1 MKRKIL
7 LILGGILL
15 AACAAGLVLYRA
27 LGHTPDFYR
36 KALAADTAA
45 QHAASDQMLQRATA
59 LASDVNKPGRWQ
71 AIFTAEEINGY
82 LAVQLAKDYPGLLP
96 TGFHDPR
103 IAITPQHVALAC
115 RYEDA
120 RVACILSLTLDVYL
134 AAPNV
139 IALRI
144 RRARAGAIPL
154 PLDDVLRQI
163 SRATEDL
170 AWRVQWRQA
179 EGDPVAQVHLPMPR
193 GQDRKR
199 IQIDTL
205 RLGEGEIYVSGRT
218 LSP

>member
-1 MKRKIL
+1 MKRKAL
-7 LILGGILL
+7 LILGAVLV
-15 AACAAGLVLYRA
+15 AACAAGVALYQA
-27 LGHTPDFYR
+27 LRHTPEFYR

-45 QHAASDQMLQRATA
+45 QHLASDQMLQRATA
-59 LASDVNKPGRWQ
+59 LASDVNKPGRWH
-71 AIFTAEEINGY
+71 AVFTADEINGY
-82 LAVQLAKDYPGLLP
+82 LAVQLPKDYPGLLP
-96 TGFHDPR
+96 ASFRDPR
-103 IAITPQHVALAC
+103 IAITPQHVVLAC
-115 RYEDA
+115 RYEDS
-120 RVACILSLTLDVYL
+120 RVACVLSLTVEVYL
-134 AAPNV
+134 ADPNV
-139 IALRI
+139 VALRL

-163 SRATEDL
+163 SRATEHL